1 MMTLHT
7 KSIEELHELLV
18 KEELT
23 VTQLVQANLDYIE
36 SVEEEIAAFIH
47 LDKEGAL
54 KRAKEIDARGVDKEN
69 PLDGI
74 PIAIKDNI
82 VTKNGKT
89 TAASKMLENF
99 ESVYDATVI
108 EKLEA
113 AGMILIGKTNL
124 DEFAMGATT
133 ESSKIQITK
142 NPWDKQRVPGG
153 SSGGSAAAVSAAMV
167 TAALGS
173 DTGGSIRQ
181 PASYTNLVGLKP
193 TYGAVSRYGLIAFA
207 SSLDQIGPMTRS
219 VKDNA
224 LILNAISGLDEK
236 DGTSANIDIDFT
248 EKIGQDIKGLKIGLP
263 KEMFDGKIVDLAI
276 LEKVREAVKALE
288 NKGAEVVEL
297 SLPHLKYGVATYY
310 AIATAEASSNLQA
323 FDGIRYGYHAE
334 DVEDLEELYVK
345 SRSEGFG
352 LEVKKRIILGAL
364 SLNAK
369 HYDELYGQA
378 AKIRTIIRQEF
389 EEALAEVDVLIGPS
403 TTTIAPSFDKV
414 EDEDPIAA
422 YQADLL
428 TVPVNLAGIP
438 ALSVPVGFSNEMP
451 VGMQI
456 IGNYFDEATL
466 YQLAAAFEKDHGQ
479 NHLFPAL
486 EGGVNE

>member
-1 MMTLHT
+1 MTLHT

-18 KEELT
+18 NKELSVVEL
-23 VTQLVQANLDYIE
+23 VEANFDYIE
-36 SVEEEIAAFIH
+36 SIENEIGAFIH

-54 KRAKEIDARGVDKEN
+54 ARAKEIDARGVDKNN

-82 VTKNGKT
+82 VSKNGKT

-99 ESVYDATVI
+99 QSVYDATVL

-113 AGMILIGKTNL
+113 AGMISIGKTNL
-124 DEFAMGATT
+124 DEFAMGATSET
-133 ESSKIQITK
+133 SSLQKTS
-142 NPWDKQRVPGG
+142 NPWDEQRVPGG
-153 SSGGSAAAVSAAMV
+153 SSGGSAAAVASGMV

-181 PASYTNLVGLKP
+181 PASYTNTVGLKP
-193 TYGAVSRYGLIAFA
+193 TYGTVSRFGLIAFA
-207 SSLDQIGPMTRS
+207 SSMDQIGPMTRS

-224 LILNAISGLDEK
+224 LILNAISGFDKK
-236 DGTSANIDIDFT
+236 DNTSANIEIDYS
-248 EKIGQDIKGLKIGLP
+248 EKIGQEIKGMKIGLI
-263 KEMFDGKIVDLAI
+263 KEMFDEKLVDADVLD
-276 LEKVREAVKALE
+276 KVKTAVKALE
-288 NKGAEVVEL
+288 NKGAEIVEL
-297 SLPHLKYGVATYY
+297 SLPSLKYGVATYY

-334 DVEDLEELYVK
+334 DVKDLEDLYVR

-352 LEVKKRIILGAL
+352 LEVKKRIVLGAL

-378 AKIRTIIRQEF
+378 AKARTIIRNDF
-389 EEALAEVDVLIGPS
+389 EEALEKVDVLVGPS
-403 TTTIAPSFDKV
+403 ATTIAPSFEKV
-414 EDEDPIAA
+414 EEEDPIAA

-428 TVPVNLAGIP
+428 TVPANLVGIP
-438 ALSVPVGFSNEMP
+438 ALSLPIGFSKEMP

-466 YQLAAAFEKDHGQ
+466 YQVAAAFEKNHGQ
-479 NHLFPAL
+479 NHLFPVV
-486 EGGVNE
+486 EGGLTE